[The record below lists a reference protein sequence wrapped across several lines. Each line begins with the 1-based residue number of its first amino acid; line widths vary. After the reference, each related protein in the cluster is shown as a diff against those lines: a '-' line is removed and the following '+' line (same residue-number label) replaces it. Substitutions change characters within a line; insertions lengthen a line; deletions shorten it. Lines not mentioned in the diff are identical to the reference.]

1 VQLLFILGIAFAI
14 IAVTFALQNNSSVT
28 VALGFWN
35 FDSSL
40 AVILLFA
47 IGLGALIAG
56 LVSTPS
62 MIKAQWDRALLRRQ
76 ATSLEETNAVLERR
90 MRELESQVPQPIQA
104 PLPAA
109 EEKPYVGLRTLL
121 TGGDEQQA
129 VITPQAKAS

>member
-1 VQLLFILGIAFAI
+1 MQLLFILGIAFAI

-28 VALGFWN
+28 VAVGFWN

-62 MIKAQWDRALLRRQ
+62 MIKAQWDRASLRRQ
-76 ATSLEETNAVLERR
+76 ITQLEEGSALRERR
-90 MRELESQVPQPIQA
+90 IREFESQLPQPIQA

>member
-1 VQLLFILGIAFAI
+1 MQLLFILGIAFAI
-14 IAVTFALQNNSSVT
+14 VAVTFALQNNSSVT
-28 VALGFWN
+28 VALGYWN

-62 MIKAQWDRALLRRQ
+62 MIKAQWDRASLRRQ
-76 ATSLEETNAVLERR
+76 ITQLEEGSALRERR
-90 MRELESQVPQPIQA
+90 IREFESQLPQPIQA

>member
-1 VQLLFILGIAFAI
+1 MQLLFILGIAFAI
-14 IAVTFALQNNSSVT
+14 VAVTFALQNNSSVT
-28 VALGFWN
+28 VAVGFWN

-62 MIKAQWDRALLRRQ
+62 MIKAQWDRASLRRQ
-76 ATSLEETNAVLERR
+76 ITQLEEGSALRERR
-90 MRELESQVPQPIQA
+90 IREFESQLPQPIQA

-129 VITPQAKAS
+129 VIASQAKAS

>member
-1 VQLLFILGIAFAI
+1 MQLLFILGIAFAI

-28 VALGFWN
+28 VAVGFWN

-40 AVILLFA
+40 AVVLLFA

-76 ATSLEETNAVLERR
+76 ITQLEEGSALRERR
-90 MRELESQVPQPIQA
+90 IREFESQLPQPIQA
-104 PLPAA
+104 PLPVA

-121 TGGDEQQA
+121 TGGEEQ
-129 VITPQAKAS
+129 KL

>member
-14 IAVTFALQNNSSVT
+14 IAVTFALQNNASVT
-28 VALGFWN
+28 VAFGFWH

-40 AVILLFA
+40 AVVLLFA

-62 MIKAQWDRALLRRQ
+62 MIKAQWDRARLRRQ
-76 ATSLEETNAVLERR
+76 VAMLEEDNALRDRR
-90 MRELESQVPQPIQA
+90 MRELESQLPQPIQA

-109 EEKPYVGLRTLL
+109 EEKPYVGLKTLL
-121 TGGDEQQA
+121 TGGDEQK
-129 VITPQAKAS
+129 P